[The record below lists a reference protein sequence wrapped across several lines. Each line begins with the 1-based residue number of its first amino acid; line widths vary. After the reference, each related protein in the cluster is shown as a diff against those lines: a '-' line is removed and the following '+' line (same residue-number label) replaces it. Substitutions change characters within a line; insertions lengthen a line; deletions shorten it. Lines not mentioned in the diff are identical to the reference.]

1 MVRFYCKLGRCTYS
15 NDNITLAHSRGRHIA
30 ECWKADAGRSGWVVK
45 CLQAREAP
53 WTPEVETENGM
64 MLQTLF
70 CYLRMAMAF
79 LPHLQGTTYIKI
91 GSFKINTQDIH
102 FLLFGGGG

>member
-1 MVRFYCKLGRCTYS
+1 MRMSHSLTHEADTLPNAGRL
-15 NDNITLAHSRGRHIA
+15 I
-30 ECWKADAGRSGWVVK
+30 AGRSGWVMK

-53 WTPEVETENGM
+53 WTPGVETENGM

-79 LPHLQGTTYIKI
+79 LPHLQGMTYIKI

-102 FLLFGGGG
+102 FLCLGEGDDIS